1 MEVIVEDDTLT
12 PSHVYLPGA
21 HRQQPSE
28 RTEPARVEAVLCL
41 LTISRDNL
49 SVAALASS
57 SAR

>member
-1 MEVIVEDDTLT
+1 MEDDTLT